1 MWSTS
6 GHCLNCCIE
15 DLQLAL
21 ARVHDRRTYGLFY
34 WASRLSL
41 DSFTSVA
48 LYLGYL
54 FLICLFDFLVT
65 GTIGF
70 LTSYWV
76 VRSLL
81 DITLYLSNWTGRLFS
96 APCYDVGWSLESQA
110 LGVTESKHGQ
120 SDPTDQACICPQTQ
134 PPSYESVRSGST

>member
-1 MWSTS
+1 MT
-6 GHCLNCCIE
+6 GGLMVCFIGL
-15 DLQLAL
+15 
-21 ARVHDRRTYGLFY
+21 RVCRSILLP
-34 WASRLSL
+34 ASRYIWDTCFLFVCLTSLSPVGPFEIH
-41 DSFTSVA
+41 DS
-48 LYLGYL
+48 
-54 FLICLFDFLVT
+54 LVCNSLSS

-110 LGVTESKHGQ
+110 SGVTESKHGQ